1 MPSTRLT
8 ALARAG
14 ARLPIRP
21 RGLVVAGLSAASLR
35 VWGYG
40 ALDLVALT
48 LGLAGAG
55 LLVAAGVSVFAVA
68 WRVRRGLV
76 RAAPGGPS
84 GRLEAEAP
92 FDTGFEVPL
101 PRFLPLVVVGWRWEE
116 PPGVECRSRAEGRHA
131 AERVTAHA
139 RGEIA
144 RVVRGFEVADVFG
157 LWRWRWRH
165 LTPVSLRILPAPRSL
180 RRLDLSRS
188 LRAGDSL
195 AHPAGR
201 PEGDR
206 LEIRRYVPGDPARH
220 ILWKVWA
227 RTGRLNVRLPERS
240 LEEARHTFAYLV
252 AAEGDEPAA
261 AAARVAVETGALGDE
276 WTFAADGTDEAAVAR
291 DPALVAIAR
300 SGNAPARSRRGGL
313 EAFLARAAGEGARR
327 CIVFAPARPGPWV
340 GEALA
345 AAGAGLR
352 LCFVLGTEGAALEGE
367 RAPLWRRA
375 LFTEP
380 PRTGQTPGELSELTG
395 RLAADGHDAIVVDR
409 ASGRSFGVSGA
420 SLLRRSA

>member
-1 MPSTRLT
+1 MASISWT

-14 ARLPIRP
+14 ARLPLRP
-21 RGLVVAGLSAASLR
+21 RGLVVAGLSVASLR
-35 VWGYG
+35 LWGYG

-55 LLVAAGVSVFAVA
+55 LLAVAGVSAVFVT
-68 WRVRRGLV
+68 WRVRRALA
-76 RAAPGGPS
+76 RTAPGGPS

-92 FDTGFEVPL
+92 LDTGFELPL
-101 PRFLPLVVVGWRWEE
+101 PRFLPFVSVDWRWHE
-116 PPGVECRSRAEGRHA
+116 PPGVACRSRVAGRRA
-131 AERVTAHA
+131 SERVTAHA

-144 RVVRGFEVADVFG
+144 RIVRAFEVADVFG
-157 LWRWRWRH
+157 LWRFGWH
-165 LTPVSLRILPAPRSL
+165 HGVSVSLRILPAPRAL

-188 LRAGDSL
+188 LRAGDAL

-261 AAARVAVETGALGDE
+261 AAARVAVEAGALGGE
-276 WTFAADGTDEAAVAR
+276 WTLGADGTDQPAADREAALA
-291 DPALVAIAR
+291 AIAR
-300 SGNAPARSRRGGL
+300 SGNAAARRRRGGL
-313 EAFLARAAGEGARR
+313 AAFLARAAGEGALR
-327 CIVFAPARPGPWV
+327 CIVFAPALPGPWV
-340 GEALA
+340 DEALA
-345 AAGAGLR
+345 AAGAAPP
-352 LCFVLGTEGAALEGE
+352 LCFVLGTEGVVREAAP
-367 RAPLWRRA
+367 APLWRRA
-375 LFTEP
+375 LFTAP
-380 PRTGQTPGELSELTG
+380 PRGGPAPGDLSPLLA
-395 RLAADGHDAIVVDR
+395 RLAAHGHDAIVVDR